1 MMTFTHR
8 IILFYLA
15 AWLSMLI
22 FVLFF
27 YDRQGVFTHFLLP
40 TIRSAG
46 IFFVIVLFYTH
57 VLKRERRLIKLYRRL
72 LHFRSFQF
80 FLLLFPALTFASLGW
95 DVAGSGHPMT
105 SPAFLKIF
113 SVILSVLLNEYLSL
127 RGTEPGSGQVS
138 RPTSPSQ

>member
-1 MMTFTHR
+1 MAFTHK

-15 AWLSMLI
+15 AWFSMLI

-27 YDRQGVFTHFLLP
+27 YDWHGGFTYFLLP

-80 FLLLFPALTFASLGW
+80 FLLLFPVLTFASLGR
-95 DVAGSGHPMT
+95 DVARSAHPAT
-105 SPAFLKIF
+105 SLAFLKIF
-113 SVILSVLLNEYLSL
+113 AVILSVLLNEYLIL

-138 RPTSPSQ
+138 SPTTPSP